1 MLIPFRKRALILR
14 GCDGAYLE
22 RLRGGD
28 PATEGDF
35 VSDFSDL
42 IRIKLRSR
50 LRQSSLI
57 EDVRQETFLRVFRV
71 LRSKEGL
78 RDPACLGA
86 FVNSVCNNVL
96 LETYRAQERH
106 RTPAADDPQPIRDE
120 TGPDPEARFLTEE
133 TREIVRR
140 VLDNLPARDRW
151 LLRAVFLDEREK
163 DEVCAQLG
171 VGRDYLR
178 VLLHRAKLHF
188 KACYSEP
195 DLRPRHAGGGDSVP
209 GSRPGGG

>member
-1 MLIPFRKRALILR
+1 MLIPFRKRTLILR
-14 GCDGAYLE
+14 GFDGAYVA
-22 RLRGGD
+22 RLRDGD

-35 VSDFSDL
+35 VSYFSDL

-50 LRQSSLI
+50 LRQSSLV

-71 LRSKEGL
+71 LRSEEGL

-106 RTPAADDPQPIRDE
+106 RTPATDEPRPARDDAR
-120 TGPDPEARFLTEE
+120 PDPEASFLTQE
-133 TREIVRR
+133 RGEIVRQ
-140 VLDNLPARDRW
+140 VLDSLPARDRW
-151 LLRAVFLDEREK
+151 LLRALFLDEREK

-178 VLLHRAKLHF
+178 VLLHRAKLNF

-195 DLRPRHAGGGDSVP
+195 ETRPRHAGGGDSVP

>member
-1 MLIPFRKRALILR
+1 MLIPFRKRTLILR
-14 GCDGAYLE
+14 GFDGAYLE

-28 PATEGDF
+28 PATEGEF
-35 VSDFSDL
+35 VSYFSDL

-71 LRSKEGL
+71 LRSEEGL

-106 RTPAADDPQPIRDE
+106 RTPAADEPQPIRDE

-140 VLDNLPARDRW
+140 VLDSLPARDRW